1 MTGLISPVV
10 LFFLLGAAA
19 ALVRSDLSV
28 PEPIAKGITI
38 YLMMAIGLKGGVE
51 VAAQGLSPEF
61 LIAAILGVSLSFLIP
76 VPVFWAL
83 TTFGKLNKANAGAV
97 AAHYGSISVVTF
109 VTGSEILT
117 GLGMPAAGFMV
128 AVLALMET
136 PAIVTGLMLARA
148 GGKAHP
154 TGADSR
160 SGLLHEALLNGAVLL
175 LIGSFFIGMTVGKDG
190 FASIAPVFDAGFR
203 GALCIFLLEMGLLAA
218 RRLSQTRSLTW
229 RLVVL
234 GIAFPVA
241 NGLVGVWLST
251 ILGLDPGSAAA
262 LGILAASAS
271 YIAVP
276 AAMRMALPQADPG
289 LYLALSLGI
298 TFPFNILFGIPLLER
313 WRDGWEGC
321 EHVRL
326 HAH

>member
-1 MTGLISPVV
+1 MTALLSPVV
-10 LFFLLGAAA
+10 LFFLLGAVAA
-19 ALVRSDLSV
+19 FVRSDLSV
-28 PEPIAKGITI
+28 PEPIAKGLTI

-51 VAAQGLSPEF
+51 VAAQGPSIEF
-61 LIAAILGVSLSFLIP
+61 LIAALLGIGLSFLIP

-83 TTFGKLNKANAGAV
+83 RTFGRLNKINAGAV
-97 AAHYGSISVVTF
+97 AAHYGSVSVVTF
-109 VTGSEILT
+109 VTGSEILS

-148 GGKAHP
+148 GDAHSG
-154 TGADSR
+154 TNK
-160 SGLLHEALLNGAVLL
+160 SGLLHETLLNGAVLL
-175 LIGSFFIGMTVGKDG
+175 LIGSFLIGMIVGKPG
-190 FASIAPVFDAGFR
+190 FASIAPVFETGFR
-203 GALCIFLLEMGLLAA
+203 GALCIFLLDMGLLAA

-229 RLVVL
+229 RLIVL
-234 GIAFPVA
+234 GVAFPLI
-241 NGLVGVWLST
+241 NGSAGVCLST
-251 ILGLDPGSAAA
+251 ILGLDSGSAAA

-298 TFPFNILFGIPLLER
+298 TFPFNVLFGIPLFATLAR
-313 WRDGWEGC
+313 AIGG
-321 EHVRL
+321 L
-326 HAH
+326 

>member
-1 MTGLISPVV
+1 MTGLLSPVV
-10 LFFLLGAAA
+10 LFFLLGTVA

-28 PEPIAKGITI
+28 PEPIAKGLTI
-38 YLMMAIGLKGGVE
+38 YLMIAIGLKGGVE
-51 VAAQGLSPEF
+51 VAAQGPSIEF
-61 LIAAILGVSLSFLIP
+61 LIAALLGIGLSLVIP
-76 VPVFWAL
+76 IPVFWAL
-83 TTFGKLNKANAGAV
+83 RTFGRLNKINAGAV
-97 AAHYGSISVVTF
+97 AAHYGSVSVVTF
-109 VTGSEILT
+109 VTGSEVLT
-117 GLGMPAAGFMV
+117 GLGMPTAGFMV

-136 PAIVTGLMLARA
+136 PAIVTGLMLARSGDDA
-148 GGKAHP
+148 LP
-154 TGADSR
+154 TLGANR
-160 SGLLHEALLNGAVLL
+160 SGLLHETLLNGAVLL
-175 LIGSFFIGMTVGKDG
+175 LIGSFFIGMIVGKDG
-190 FASIAPVFDAGFR
+190 FASIAPVFEAGFR

-241 NGLVGVWLST
+241 NGFVGVWLST

-262 LGILAASAS
+262 LAILAASAS

-298 TFPFNILFGIPLLER
+298 TFPFNVLFGIPLFAALAR
-313 WRDGWEGC
+313 WIGG
-321 EHVRL
+321 L
-326 HAH
+326 